1 MHSQDGI
8 GKKTR
13 EMQHSPLKVSPCQ
26 PLSSTARSGSPTAG
40 NSQPP
45 ENWGPCDISQPGTTR
60 ELANEPD
67 WWLPHELAW
76 SNCRAAPHCSMYDPD
91 LAAHQKFSCQP
102 WLLPWPRTLPGSTFF
117 PNKQHTGQQGEWLSH
132 KKATGQANG
141 VYLQSER
148 EGCKWCSESSVELC
162 QLTPLSI

>member
-45 ENWGPCDISQPGTTR
+45 ENWGPCDISQPGTIR

-117 PNKQHTGQQGEWLSH
+117 PNNTLDNKESGFPIKRLLGRQTVSTYNQKE
-132 KKATGQANG
+132 KVANDAAR
-141 VYLQSER
+141 VQWNYASLHH
-148 EGCKWCSESSVELC
+148 
-162 QLTPLSI
+162 